1 MTETSA
7 RTHPGPPHDAP
18 SPAGLLA
25 TDGPLSVAWGRR
37 VQVLTTDWLA
47 RRLPD
52 APALLRTPLLRPPY
66 AVLLR
71 DGRQVP
77 PDEYCRPERIVLRSP
92 DETVLDARRVTSALE
107 AGAAV
112 KFNRLELWEPTVA
125 DVAARLAAAGGR
137 RVRVYGFWTPPGSAA
152 LPVHRDA
159 AHVLVA
165 QVTGRKRWQVHGPPP
180 ATGWSPGPCEEP
192 GAVTV
197 RPLLEAGDLL
207 YLPHGVAHRAIAEDG
222 ASFHLSFTL
231 LSRTAGDLRRRIVDA
246 LSAAWDVEDST
257 ELDGPGLRRVTE
269 ELCASLRQTATDLAE
284 RLEQGRLDTT

>member
-1 MTETSA
+1 METST
-7 RTHPGPPHDAP
+7 RTHSGAPHDAP
-18 SPAGLLA
+18 CPAGLLA
-25 TDGPLSVAWGRR
+25 ADGPLSAAWGRR

-47 RRLPD
+47 PDLPD

-66 AVLLR
+66 VVVLR
-71 DGRQVP
+71 DGRPVSH
-77 PDEYCRPERIVLRSP
+77 DEFCRTERIVLRSP
-92 DETVLDARRVTSALE
+92 DEVVLDTRRVASAVE

-125 DVAARLAAAGGR
+125 DVAARLAAACGR

-165 QVTGRKRWQVHGPPP
+165 QITGRKRWQVHGPPP

-192 GAVTV
+192 GAVTA
-197 RPLLEAGDLL
+197 RPLLEVGDLL
-207 YLPHGVAHRAIAEDG
+207 YLPHGTAHQAIAQDG

-231 LSRTAGDLRRRIVDA
+231 LSRTAGDLRRRIIDA

-269 ELCASLRQTATDLAE
+269 ELCASLRHTAIDLAE
-284 RLEQGRLDTT
+284 RLARGHLD